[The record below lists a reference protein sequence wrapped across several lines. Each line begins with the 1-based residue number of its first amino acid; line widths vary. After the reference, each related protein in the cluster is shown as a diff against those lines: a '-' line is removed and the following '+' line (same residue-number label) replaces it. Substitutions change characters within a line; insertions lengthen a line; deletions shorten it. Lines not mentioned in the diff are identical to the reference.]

1 MGIFEKMKQKMGLQP
16 PPPLTGHTMPAHR
29 AGPHPLAALLNRTAD
44 YLHLKAALPAHLL
57 PGIEAR
63 LLQAAATH
71 PVVHI
76 GDDGYVLPMPYSM
89 IQTRF
94 EATDPLAQYLQ
105 SGRLA
110 QPVLEQVL
118 TPPLIAQVQNSLCA
132 LHTPPPVPV
141 PIGAGQTLSRL
152 NLRLL
157 KAGKNGIDIHCEN
170 TFLKYLHPALKQHL
184 YNTIDIENALSFVF
198 MLQAPEQGGEFVLF
212 NKDWNT
218 APVDS
223 ALQAYTH
230 RHSTEASFFE
240 ELGYGKATHTKITLQ
255 AGDLI
260 VFRAA
265 QIWHSTNKIEGTVNR
280 TTAGGFLAKSIAQ
293 NDQLYYW
300 S

>member
-1 MGIFEKMKQKMGLQP
+1 MGLQP

-29 AGPHPLAALLNRTAD
+29 AGPHPLAALLNRKAD

-110 QPVLEQVL
+110 QPVLAQVL
-118 TPPLIAQVQNSLCA
+118 TPPLIAQVQNCLSA
-132 LHTPPPVPV
+132 LYTPPPVPV

-170 TFLKYLHPALKQHL
+170 AFIQYLYEPVRQQLQHL
-184 YNTIDIENALSFVF
+184 LDLENALSFVF
-198 MLQAPEQGGEFVLF
+198 MLQAPQTGGEFVLY
-212 NKDWNT
+212 NKDWDT
-218 APVDS
+218 AP
-223 ALQAYTH
+223 YNITNENYEERH
-230 RHSTEASFFE
+230 RIDAPFFE
-240 ELGYGKATHTKITLQ
+240 TAGYGKAQYQKITLQ
-255 AGDLI
+255 NGDLL

-265 QIWHSTNKIEGTVNR
+265 QLWHSINTIQGSINRITV
-280 TTAGGFLAKSIAQ
+280 GGFLAPAARAGDST
-293 NDQLYYW
+293 LYYW
-300 S
+300 A